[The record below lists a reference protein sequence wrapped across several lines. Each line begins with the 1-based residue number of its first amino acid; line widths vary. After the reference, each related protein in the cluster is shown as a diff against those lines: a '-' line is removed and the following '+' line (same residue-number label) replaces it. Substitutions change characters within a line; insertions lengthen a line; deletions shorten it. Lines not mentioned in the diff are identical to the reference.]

1 MSCEPAEQE
10 RADGQ
15 RHVRQTVVIIDLVES
30 VRLMLADEQ
39 GIIDRWRRFIDAARA
54 TVAAQGGGRIV
65 KSLGDGLL
73 LAFDRVADAVPV
85 AFALHRLIGTLN
97 VDHGADAHMLLRIGI
112 HDTEVVVTDIDIF
125 GSGVNLAARLAALG
139 RPGDV
144 LVSGETRPLLPP
156 LPGLVV
162 DDLGL
167 CYLKHVEQP
176 CRVLRI
182 ALGAAGR
189 SASHAPAPRALA
201 PRVAVLPL
209 GVAAGTALDP
219 VVVQVVTDDLV
230 AALARHPQLQVVSRL
245 SVQALGDRPTD
256 ARALE
261 ILLEVDYTVHGSMK
275 SAGGDGLQLE
285 IELLEKGAPVWTGH
299 FEGRLDQLL
308 ADGGTLGGRAAEAL
322 SQAVQRRQLH
332 RLHAAALPNLP
343 GYALLLQAM
352 SLLHR
357 LTAHDVQRAQGILDH
372 LADRHP
378 RAPEVQAWFAKWHF
392 LQVAQ
397 SLTPDRAASV
407 RAVRQHLDRALD
419 VEPEHGLALAIQG
432 HLHAFE
438 DRQPQVAAS
447 RLAQACD
454 AAPNEPLVWLF
465 LANVQATIGHPDAG
479 LVALKRAQELAPFD
493 PMGYLNDLIA
503 SVVHM
508 AAGRPDDALLY
519 AQRSVEH
526 NALHL
531 SSLIQLLFAQADV
544 HRMEDARAT
553 ARRYLELRPGA
564 SVQRFIDHHFAIDT
578 PLAQRQVATLLE
590 VGIPR

>member
-1 MSCEPAEQE
+1 MSSDPGDQD
-10 RADGQ
+10 RSDGW
-15 RHVRQTVVIIDLVES
+15 RRVRQTVVVVDLVES

-39 GIIDRWRRFIDAARA
+39 GVIDRWRCFIANAQRVVAAR
-54 TVAAQGGGRIV
+54 GGGRIV

-73 LAFDRVADAVPV
+73 LAFDSVAEGVRV
-85 AFALHRLIGTLN
+85 AFALQESVQPLN
-97 VDHGADAHMLLRIGI
+97 AGHPPEARMLLRIGV
-112 HDTEVVVTDIDIF
+112 HETDVVVTDMDIF
-125 GSGVNLAARLAALG
+125 GAGVNLTARLAALG

-144 LVSGETRPLLPP
+144 LVSGETRDALAALED
-156 LPGLVV
+156 L
-162 DDLGL
+162 DAEDLGL

-176 CRVLRI
+176 CRVFRV
-182 ALGAAGR
+182 ARPGACRAPGR
-189 SASHAPAPRALA
+189 APAPRALA
-201 PRVAVLPL
+201 PRLAVLPL
-209 GVAAGTALDP
+209 TFEPRTTPTP
-219 VVVQVVTDDLV
+219 VFVDVVTDDLV

-245 SVQALGDRPTD
+245 SVQAMGDRPAD
-256 ARALE
+256 ARELE
-261 ILLEVDYTVHGSMK
+261 LLLEVDYTVHGGMK
-275 SAGGDGLQLE
+275 SAGDWLQLE
-285 IELLEKGAPVWTGH
+285 VELLEKGAPVWAGH

-308 ADGGTLGGRAAEAL
+308 ASGGTLGGRAADELCHAI
-322 SQAVQRRQLH
+322 QRRQLH

-357 LTAHDVQRAQGILDH
+357 LSASDVQRAQRILDH
-372 LADRHP
+372 LSERHP

-397 SLTPDRAASV
+397 SITPDRLASV
-407 RAVRQHLDRALD
+407 RAARQHLERALE
-419 VEPEHGLALAIQG
+419 VEPDHGLALAIRG

-438 DRQPQVAAS
+438 DREPALAEV
-447 RLAQACD
+447 RLVEATE

-465 LANVQATIGHPDAG
+465 LANVQATIGRPDAG
-479 LVALKRAQELAPFD
+479 LLALKRAQELAPFD

-503 SVVHM
+503 SIVHM
-508 AAGRPDDALLY
+508 AAGHPEEALIH
-519 AQRSVEH
+519 AQRSVDQ

-544 HRMEDARAT
+544 HRMDDARAT
-553 ARRYLELRPGA
+553 ARRYLALRPGA

-578 PLAQRQVATLLE
+578 PLAQRQVATLVE